1 MNQLNFFGDLTGVL
15 APDVGKPRLRA
26 PRETSER
33 RTELKEAAAH
43 VRKCPRGAAALR
55 GTARSGDRAQERLF
69 SHKQQTNNTK
79 ITTLILTMA
88 QAKIQAKMSE
98 PPCTKFSRTL
108 SMADRSGRLLESLD
122 QLEMRVEALREAASA
137 MEQERE
143 SILEMIQSI
152 QNGQE
157 MRNICAGEREE
168 LELTANRLMGRTLTV
183 EISVGTI
190 RNSQQEDALRRATS
204 IIDEMVKK
212 LLDDM
217 EGSRHRLQA
226 MHAAC
231 VTEAPPVPIDQK
243 FQAIVISCALE
254 DQKNIKRRLETLL
267 RNVENA
273 EKNIKIMDHQKLEDP
288 KANGLPKK

>member
-1 MNQLNFFGDLTGVL
+1 
-15 APDVGKPRLRA
+15 
-26 PRETSER
+26 
-33 RTELKEAAAH
+33 
-43 VRKCPRGAAALR
+43 
-55 GTARSGDRAQERLF
+55 
-69 SHKQQTNNTK
+69 
-79 ITTLILTMA
+79 MA
-88 QAKIQAKMSE
+88 QAKIQAKMSDAQ
-98 PPCTKFSRTL
+98 CAKFSRTL

-122 QLEMRVEALREAASA
+122 QLEMRVESLREAASA

-143 SILEMIQSI
+143 CILEMIQSI

-157 MRNICAGEREE
+157 MRNICDGEREE
-168 LELTANRLMGRTLTV
+168 LELTANRLLGRTLTV

-190 RNSQQEDALRRATS
+190 RNSQQEDALRKATS

-217 EGSRHRLQA
+217 EGGRQRLQA
-226 MHAAC
+226 LHAAC

-273 EKNIKIMDHQKLEDP
+273 EKNIKIMDHQKLEEP
-288 KANGLPKK
+288 KANGCQ